1 MPQNEDVWETIKTK
15 NEFEFVITHDIINKK
30 YILYRKVNSHYNKMS
45 SSTDAIDLLKEISKY
60 EKQTK
65 DICGYFNCVYATS
78 DGCIIEGWNDAEG
91 KLNRAKLLC
100 PIYNQQ
106 CIHAKCHY
114 CSREKTEIC
123 SRKTKMKGS
132 SILC

>member
-1 MPQNEDVWETIKTK
+1 MSRIILPQNEDVWETIKTK

-60 EKQTK
+60 EKQTFE
-65 DICGYFNCVYATS
+65 ICGRFACVYAVK

-91 KLNRAKLLC
+91 KLNGKKSFC
-100 PIYNQQ
+100 PIYNVQ
-106 CIHAKCHY
+106 CIHAKCKY
-114 CSREKTEIC
+114 CGRNYKDCLLETED
-123 SRKTKMKGS
+123 
-132 SILC
+132 